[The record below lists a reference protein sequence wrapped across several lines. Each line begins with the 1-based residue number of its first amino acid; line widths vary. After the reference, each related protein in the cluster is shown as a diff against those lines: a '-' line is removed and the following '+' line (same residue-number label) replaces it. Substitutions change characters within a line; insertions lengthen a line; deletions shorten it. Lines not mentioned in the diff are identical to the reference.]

1 MKIQLLIASDD
12 DDYREQ
18 LSQVLTERYSDTF
31 EVSVCSSAPRLAEQ
45 LSRRVFD
52 AALLEPELAEHVQLS
67 QVRMPLLLWNGSA
80 GCAVSEHVRQIRKYQ
95 RISSMV
101 SQLLEQYA
109 AVAEK
114 SGDAELERGRIT
126 VVWSPSGGCGKT
138 TAALAYAAQ
147 RAGEGKKSLY
157 LDLEAFSSG
166 PVYFSQNGKSISS
179 VFEKLDEN
187 VELLLQSIRQK
198 DAVSGI
204 FYFSQPE
211 NYDDISI
218 LTQEDVRLLVN
229 ASVQGIDELVI
240 DLSSTF
246 DDKIQMLLELAD
258 RILLVTDSSR
268 ASQQKLEQFRT
279 QHSIYEKVREKTIQ
293 VANKGFRIHS
303 EEGEHIPITARML
316 MSHTSSLEDG
326 TVYSIPP
333 EYSIQEFFV
342 PEGKY
347 WLGGEHFA
355 NSNDGVDRSPGVY
368 FHYCNLNYGVLGT
381 VIECITG
388 QRFDEYMKENVL
400 EPMGIGASYNPGDFD
415 AEEIQKLSAIYQKQ
429 SGGVWDKAGPY
440 IPQIDDYQGQV
451 QDHDKVL
458 ITNPD
463 LQDEVVLKDL
473 SDYQIGTNGT
483 IFSPQGG
490 LRISMD
496 EMKALIELFLNDG
509 VVNGRQIL
517 TAESVDEMF
526 TPVWT
531 YDEAANNGNT
541 YSGLMCSYGL
551 GVQTMTSQ
559 YGDRFVEDRNI
570 VLSGHFGEAYG
581 LLAGLFL
588 DRESGTVI
596 YYVMNGMGGPE
607 AENGGTYSSM
617 YRWEE
622 KFCTAL
628 LDNLFPEL

>member
-1 MKIQLLIASDD
+1 MRLV
-12 DDYREQ
+12 EQ
-18 LSQVLTERYSDTF
+18 
-31 EVSVCSSAPRLAEQ
+31 
-45 LSRRVFD
+45 
-52 AALLEPELAEHVQLS
+52 
-67 QVRMPLLLWNGSA
+67 
-80 GCAVSEHVRQIRKYQ
+80 
-95 RISSMV
+95 
-101 SQLLEQYA
+101 
-109 AVAEK
+109 
-114 SGDAELERGRIT
+114 
-126 VVWSPSGGCGKT
+126 GK
-138 TAALAYAAQ
+138 
-147 RAGEGKKSLY
+147 
-157 LDLEAFSSG
+157 LDL
-166 PVYFSQNGKSISS
+166 
-179 VFEKLDEN
+179 D
-187 VELLLQSIRQK
+187 R
-198 DAVSGI
+198 
-204 FYFSQPE
+204 
-211 NYDDISI
+211 DISDY
-218 LTQEDVRLLVN
+218 L
-229 ASVQGIDELVI
+229 
-240 DLSSTF
+240 
-246 DDKIQMLLELAD
+246 
-258 RILLVTDSSR
+258 
-268 ASQQKLEQFRT
+268 
-279 QHSIYEKVREKTIQ
+279 
-293 VANKGFRIHS
+293 GFQLRNPNYPD
-303 EEGEHIPITARML
+303 IPITARML

-463 LQDEVVLKDL
+463 LQDEVVLEDL
-473 SDYQIGTNGT
+473 SDYKIGTNGT

-496 EMKALIELFLNDG
+496 EMKVLIELFLNDG
-509 VVNGRQIL
+509 TVNGTQIL
-517 TAESVDEMF
+517 TPESVDEMF

-531 YDEAANNGNT
+531 YDEVANNGNT
-541 YSGLMCSYGL
+541 YSGLMCADGL
-551 GVQTMTSQ
+551 GIQIMTSE
-559 YGDRFVEDRNI
+559 YGDRFTEDRNI
-570 VLSGHFGEAYG
+570 VLAGHFGEAYG
-581 LLAGLFL
+581 LLAGLFM
-588 DRESGTVI
+588 DRETGDVI

-607 AENGGTYSSM
+607 AENGGVYSSM

-628 LDNLFPEL
+628 LNNLFPEL

>member
-303 EEGEHIPITARML
+303 KEGEHAVLLPL
-316 MSHTSSLEDG
+316 VKSSDPV
-326 TVYSIPP
+326 TVY
-333 EYSIQEFFV
+333 Q
-342 PEGKY
+342 
-347 WLGGEHFA
+347 
-355 NSNDGVDRSPGVY
+355 
-368 FHYCNLNYGVLGT
+368 T
-381 VIECITG
+381 
-388 QRFDEYMKENVL
+388 
-400 EPMGIGASYNPGDFD
+400 
-415 AEEIQKLSAIYQKQ
+415 LSAGFFK
-429 SGGVWDKAGPY
+429 
-440 IPQIDDYQGQV
+440 
-451 QDHDKVL
+451 
-458 ITNPD
+458 
-463 LQDEVVLKDL
+463 E
-473 SDYQIGTNGT
+473 
-483 IFSPQGG
+483 
-490 LRISMD
+490 
-496 EMKALIELFLNDG
+496 
-509 VVNGRQIL
+509 
-517 TAESVDEMF
+517 
-526 TPVWT
+526 
-531 YDEAANNGNT
+531 
-541 YSGLMCSYGL
+541 
-551 GVQTMTSQ
+551 
-559 YGDRFVEDRNI
+559 
-570 VLSGHFGEAYG
+570 
-581 LLAGLFL
+581 
-588 DRESGTVI
+588 
-596 YYVMNGMGGPE
+596 
-607 AENGGTYSSM
+607 
-617 YRWEE
+617 
-622 KFCTAL
+622 
-628 LDNLFPEL
+628 

>member
-303 EEGEHIPITARML
+303 EEGEHAVLLPLVKSSDPVPRCSRKSFVWKRIPLSKRP
-316 MSHTSSLEDG
+316 
-326 TVYSIPP
+326 YPP
-333 EYSIQEFFV
+333 RRNALRQEAL
-342 PEGKY
+342 PPIGKRS
-347 WLGGEHFA
+347 
-355 NSNDGVDRSPGVY
+355 NSAVAQMDCCVWPKVGRNSATPFPG
-368 FHYCNLNYGVLGT
+368 
-381 VIECITG
+381 
-388 QRFDEYMKENVL
+388 
-400 EPMGIGASYNPGDFD
+400 
-415 AEEIQKLSAIYQKQ
+415 
-429 SGGVWDKAGPY
+429 
-440 IPQIDDYQGQV
+440 
-451 QDHDKVL
+451 
-458 ITNPD
+458 
-463 LQDEVVLKDL
+463 
-473 SDYQIGTNGT
+473 
-483 IFSPQGG
+483 
-490 LRISMD
+490 
-496 EMKALIELFLNDG
+496 
-509 VVNGRQIL
+509 
-517 TAESVDEMF
+517 
-526 TPVWT
+526 
-531 YDEAANNGNT
+531 
-541 YSGLMCSYGL
+541 
-551 GVQTMTSQ
+551 
-559 YGDRFVEDRNI
+559 
-570 VLSGHFGEAYG
+570 
-581 LLAGLFL
+581 
-588 DRESGTVI
+588 
-596 YYVMNGMGGPE
+596 
-607 AENGGTYSSM
+607 
-617 YRWEE
+617 
-622 KFCTAL
+622 
-628 LDNLFPEL
+628 